1 MPFWFAFL
9 LSPLPLPSPRQDG
22 EAHAI
27 SLSAWAQRFSTQVVP
42 LTGPNH
48 AGFLIETGGSERL
61 FGGRATLHRKILD
74 GLHEQGFAA
83 NRIAAAGAP
92 TPAAAHAFAR
102 ARALGLLPSPMPPA
116 VEMHELRT
124 ALDPL
129 PLRALAWEA
138 PLLESLFGLGIETV
152 GDVLRL
158 PRTAFGRR
166 FGTRWLTALDRMI
179 GTAPDPQACIPAPE
193 HCRLYEEFAAAAIG
207 LESIQGPLMRLLDG
221 AETFLRARNLGATA
235 LLLRAHHPRRR
246 GTTPPPSTTPLMLAA
261 PERDA
266 SRLRSLFLER
276 LARAHLPEAIV
287 GLELE
292 VFRAHAFSTS
302 SGELLPPIVQNRC
315 EEGGVAR
322 RRNTRH
328 LCEMLHARLG
338 SSGVFQLQT
347 CDDHRPERAYCS
359 VPIFSAP
366 GPMAPPPAAYR
377 PLWILPQPLRVS
389 EIHHPQPRYG
399 GPLALLAGPE
409 RIETG
414 WWDTHRPRTHAVHR
428 DYFVAR
434 NTRGQTLWIY
444 RELAAPRTWFLHGF
458 FS

>member
-1 MPFWFAFL
+1 MSFWFAFL
-9 LSPLPLPSPRQDG
+9 LDPLPLPSPRQG
-22 EAHAI
+22 SETHAI
-27 SLSAWAQRFSTQVVP
+27 PLSAWAQRFSTQVVP
-42 LTGPNH
+42 LSGPDH

-83 NRIAAAGAP
+83 DRIAAAGAP
-92 TPAAAHAFAR
+92 TPAAAHTLAR
-102 ARALGLLPSPMPPA
+102 ARALGLTAAPAPLA
-116 VEMHELRT
+116 VEMHELRA

-138 PLLESLFGLGIETV
+138 PLLEPLGALGVETV

-158 PRTAFGRR
+158 PRAAFARR
-166 FGTRWLTALDRMI
+166 FGTRCLTALDRMT
-179 GTAPDPQACIPAPE
+179 GTAPDPQACLPAPE
-193 HCRLYEEFAAAAIG
+193 CFRLHEELPTAAIG
-207 LESIQGPLMRLLDG
+207 IESLQGPLMRLLGG

-235 LLLRAHHPRRR
+235 LLLRTHHPRRR
-246 GTTPPPSTTPLMLAA
+246 GTTPPPSATPLMLAA

-266 SRLRSLFLER
+266 TRLQSLFTER
-276 LARAHLPEAIV
+276 LTRAHLPEAVV

-292 VFRAHAFSTS
+292 VLRAHAFSTS
-302 SGELLPPIVQNRC
+302 SGELLPPAVRNLP
-315 EEGGVAR
+315 EEGGVA

-338 SSGVFQLQT
+338 SAGVFQLQT

-359 VPIFSAP
+359 APIFSSP
-366 GPMAPPPAAYR
+366 GPMAPPPAALR
-377 PLWILPQPLRVS
+377 PLWILSQPLRVS
-389 EIHHPQPRYG
+389 ETHHPQPRYG

-409 RIETG
+409 RIEAG
-414 WWDTHRPRTHAVHR
+414 WWDALRPRTHAVHR

-434 NTRGQTLWIY
+434 NARGQTLWIY